1 MTIVIILLS
10 YVLSLGM
17 DVATFKAQN
26 DTPGVEF
33 VISDDTN
40 P

>member
-17 DVATFKAQN
+17 DAATFKAKN
-26 DTPGVEF
+26 DTQDTEF
-33 VISDDTN
+33 IVVDDTN